1 LRQIKYRG
9 QDKDIVPKKRT
20 DSCKRPYTLGRRQEL
35 SDHKRATILAAARKQ
50 LESAGYPRF
59 TMETLATESGVTR
72 QTVHNLFGTKTALLE
87 ALFDH
92 IALDAGMERMR
103 SVMQQTHPELLLSGL
118 VGVFS
123 DFWTKYR
130 FLLRR
135 IHGIAAIDPEFG
147 AAVAAR
153 NRRRQ
158 GAVTRVVDRLESQQ
172 PQWNVELRARRI
184 GALYAMTSFEFFDA
198 LAESIGTEKDIPE
211 LLSTLV
217 GAALESQLQAT
228 SLREGGR
235 APRPPMS

>member
-1 LRQIKYRG
+1 M
-9 QDKDIVPKKRT
+9 
-20 DSCKRPYTLGRRQEL
+20 
-35 SDHKRATILAAARKQ
+35 SDHKRATILLAARTQ
-50 LESAGYPRF
+50 LESAGFLQF
-59 TMETLATESGVTR
+59 TMETLASESAVTR

-87 ALFDH
+87 ALFDQ

-103 SVMQQTHPELLLSGL
+103 SVMQQTHPGLLLSSF

-130 FLLRR
+130 ILLRR

-158 GAVTRVVDRLESQQ
+158 GAVTSVVDRLESEQ
-172 PQWNVELRARRI
+172 PQRNVELRARRI

-198 LAESIGTEKDIPE
+198 LAESTGTEKDIPA
-211 LLSTLV
+211 LLSALV
-217 GAALESQLQAT
+217 SAALESQLQ
-228 SLREGGR
+228 
-235 APRPPMS
+235 